1 MQSMMGYCVLLIRMK
16 KKTHFKANGKCWQRH
31 EAAKILITA
40 GVIYQ
45 LILNMNSMSTFNK
58 VKSILQIHMLLKCI
72 KFHLIFFCTHS
83 IPQYKLF
90 SSNPYLNFFICK
102 GLGLENLEA
111 LVKKTVLS
119 KGTLIISYLT
129 KDSTANFYFNML

>member
-1 MQSMMGYCVLLIRMK
+1 MGYCILLIRMK

-45 LILNMNSMSTFNK
+45 LILNTNSMSAFNK
-58 VKSILQIHMLLKCI
+58 VKSRLWIHVLLKRT

-83 IPQYKLF
+83 VPQYKLF
-90 SSNPYLNFFICK
+90 SSDPSLNFYICK

-111 LVKKTVLS
+111 LVKKSVLS
-119 KGTLIISYLT
+119 KDTLMISCLM
-129 KDSTANFYFNML
+129 KDSTDNFNVNML